1 MMFVAVGEWKFYPQ
15 CADLGMPDHGAHFN
29 RAICVV
35 LLVVSYLGWQDSGS
49 VVPDASALTQPLASP
64 SSTAACYHAYL
75 CAFFG
80 AMMLFNMQGLFDQ
93 YGFQQDGI
101 LAKWVT
107 MTFTGIA
114 QALVSIF
121 ISSACLL
128 GADKKATAGL
138 MRSQWGIYIMMFAA
152 GAIGNTVNQNYTFPD
167 MPVEGQYF
175 NMGLWFV
182 GAALPFKAMT
192 GSFPMMKGGHSH
204 GHDRGHAK
212 DDHDEHA
219 HGHDAD
225 GNCMDDGHG
234 HGHDEPAHGHGHG
247 KKAQ

>member
-1 MMFVAVGEWKFYPQ
+1 MEA
-15 CADLGMPDHGAHFN
+15 
-29 RAICVV
+29 
-35 LLVVSYLGWQDSGS
+35 
-49 VVPDASALTQPLASP
+49 
-64 SSTAACYHAYL
+64 
-75 CAFFG
+75 
-80 AMMLFNMQGLFDQ
+80 
-93 YGFQQDGI
+93 GFQQDGI

-152 GAIGNTVNQNYTFPD
+152 GAVGNTVNQNYTFPD
-167 MPVEGQYF
+167 MPVEGQFF

-204 GHDRGHAK
+204 GHGHAK

-225 GNCMDDGHG
+225 VSPFPPVSLSRCLALTSRALLQGNCMDDSHG
-234 HGHDEPAHGHGHG
+234 EKAHGHGHG
-247 KKAQ
+247 KK